1 MTTQR
6 IEGLPTAL
14 EQLTPEWLTGALSQ
28 RCGDVEV
35 RGVEITDVIWGT
47 ATKVFVGADYA
58 RRGNGEPPEALCVKG
73 GFDDAMRS
81 VAGLGYRV
89 EARFYR
95 DLAPAFGDSVPRCWY
110 AHEDEP
116 GNQGLVIIDDLRAAG
131 ATFGRPQAT
140 YTVDQVA
147 GGLEAL
153 AAWHGESWDRTGVG
167 GFEWLTVGSQLF
179 RPVVQ
184 GFLRPEHWDEY
195 MTREQTRSF
204 DAELRDRERVATAV
218 DRLWERDDA
227 GVLSISHGDPHTGN
241 VYSFDDGALR
251 FLDWQTTC
259 LAPWADDVAYFLVGV
274 LDVEERRAREQEL
287 LGHYLAALSAT
298 GAPAPGFDDAWLA
311 YRQHHLHGLMF
322 ALCPPEMQPPE
333 VCTLMGDRYA
343 TAAIDHETLAAMAA

>member
-1 MTTQR
+1 MATRKT
-6 IEGLPTAL
+6 EALPTGL
-14 EQLTPEWLTGALSQ
+14 QELTPAWLTMALSQ
-28 RCGDVEV
+28 RCEGVEV
-35 RGVEITDVIWGT
+35 RDVEIIDPIWGT
-47 ATKVFVGADYA
+47 ATKVFLRVNYA
-58 RRGNGEPPEALCVKG
+58 RRGSREPPEALCVKG
-73 GFDDAMRS
+73 GFNDEMRA

-95 DLAPAFGDSVPRCWY
+95 DIAPAFGDSVPRCWY
-110 AHEDEP
+110 AQEHEP

-131 ATFGRPQAT
+131 ASFGRPQDT
-140 YTVDQVA
+140 YSVDQVA
-147 GGLEAL
+147 GALETL
-153 AAWHGESWDRTGVG
+153 AVWHGESWDRNGIG
-167 GFEWLTVGSQLF
+167 ALEWLTVGSQLF

-184 GFLRPEHWDEY
+184 GFLSPEHWDEY

-204 DAELRDRERVATAV
+204 DEELRDRERVAAAV
-218 DRLWERDDA
+218 ERLWERDDA

-241 VYSFDDGALR
+241 TYLLEDGVLR

-274 LDVEERRAREQEL
+274 LGVEERRASEQDL
-287 LGHYLAALSAT
+287 LGHYLQALAAA

-343 TAAIDHETLAAMAA
+343 TAAIDHQTLAA